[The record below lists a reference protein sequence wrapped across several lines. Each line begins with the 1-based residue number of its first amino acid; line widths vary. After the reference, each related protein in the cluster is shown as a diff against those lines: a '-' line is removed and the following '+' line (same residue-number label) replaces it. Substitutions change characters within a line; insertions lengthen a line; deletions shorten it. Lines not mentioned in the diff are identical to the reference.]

1 MLIVYNIIY
10 IMSKILQLTPK
21 DFFERHPVFRYEAF
35 KSFMQERG
43 VHREA
48 SIRQLLRY
56 YHHKGKLIHIRRLLY
71 AVTPMLTQGGIDSYL
86 VAASATQDAILGYHT
101 ALEIHNLAYTHF
113 NELVYLT
120 ETPGYG
126 FDFQHQHYRP
136 ICHSKILINT
146 HQTQHDVVII
156 ERQGIKIKVTD
167 LERTV
172 VDVLDRPD
180 LSGGLEEVIRSL
192 DHLVNFNAQKI
203 IDYALLLNKA
213 SLAAK
218 VGYFLEQLP
227 KHLAVSEEILNLLL
241 PHIPKNPYYI
251 ESSQKGEGKGE
262 YIAKWKLIVPTY
274 IIKRA
279 WEEPHVD
286 EF

>member
-1 MLIVYNIIY
+1 
-10 IMSKILQLTPK
+10 MSKKMQPNPK
-21 DFFERHPVFRYEAF
+21 DFFDRNPVFRYETF

-43 VHREA
+43 VQREA
-48 SIRQLLRY
+48 SIRQLLGY
-56 YHHKGKLIHIRRLLY
+56 YHHKGKIIHVRRLLY
-71 AVTPMLTQGGIDSYL
+71 AVTPSPTQPGIDSYL
-86 VAASATQDAILGYHT
+86 IAANATQDAILGYHT

-113 NELVYLT
+113 DELVYLT
-120 ETPGYG
+120 EIPGRG
-126 FDFQHQHYRP
+126 FTFQNQHYRP
-136 ICHSKILINT
+136 ICQPKILINKK
-146 HQTQHDVVII
+146 QTGYGIATI
-156 ERQGIKIKVTD
+156 ERNGITVKVTD

-180 LSGGLEEVIRSL
+180 LSGGWEEVIRSL

-213 SLAAK
+213 SVAAK

-227 KHLAVSEEILNLLL
+227 KHLAVSAEKLNLLL

-251 ESSQKGEGKGE
+251 DTNQKGKGKGE
-262 YIAKWKLIVPTY
+262 YIAKWKLIIPSY

-279 WEEPHVD
+279 WEEPGLD
-286 EF
+286 KF